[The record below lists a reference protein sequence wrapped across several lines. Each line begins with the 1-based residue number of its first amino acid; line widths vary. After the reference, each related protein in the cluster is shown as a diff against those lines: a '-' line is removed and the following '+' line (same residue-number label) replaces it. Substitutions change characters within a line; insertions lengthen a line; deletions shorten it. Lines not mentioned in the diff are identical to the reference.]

1 MDTDDIAVVL
11 NNVDMF
17 VGLSP
22 RVLKRI
28 ASAGRVVQAPAGAE
42 IVHAGEPVSGFRAFS
57 PEGVEMHVILTGT
70 ATVRV
75 NGQVVGTLI
84 ADDYFGEL
92 ALIDGKPRS
101 ADVVAGDSGLSTW
114 ALPKWE
120 FDAVVKEHPEMLLPI
135 LQVVVARLRR
145 AEAAA
150 AS

>member
-1 MDTDDIAVVL
+1 MNNDDIATVL
-11 NNVDMF
+11 HSIDIF
-17 VGLSP
+17 AGLSP
-22 RVLKRI
+22 KVLKRL
-28 ASAGRVVQAPAGAE
+28 AEAGRVVEAPPGAE
-42 IVHAGEPVSGFRAFS
+42 IIHAGEPVSGFRAFS

-101 ADVVAGDSGLSTW
+101 ADVVAGDSTLTTW

-120 FDAVVKEHPEMLLPI
+120 FENVVKEHPEVLLPI
-135 LQVVVARLRR
+135 LRVVVARLRR

-150 AS
+150 H

>member
-1 MDTDDIAVVL
+1 MNNDDIATIL
-11 NNVDMF
+11 HSIDIF
-17 VGLSP
+17 AGLSP
-22 RVLKRI
+22 KVLKRL
-28 ASAGRVVQAPAGAE
+28 AEAGRVVEAPPGAE
-42 IVHAGEPVSGFRAFS
+42 IIHAGEPVSGFRAFS

-75 NGQVVGTLI
+75 NGQVAGTLI

-101 ADVVAGDSGLSTW
+101 ADVVAGDSTLTTW

-120 FDAVVKEHPEMLLPI
+120 FESVVKEHPEVLLPI
-135 LQVVVARLRR
+135 LRVVVARLRR

-150 AS
+150 H

>member
-1 MDTDDIAVVL
+1 VNNDDIATVL
-11 NNVDMF
+11 HSIDIF
-17 VGLSP
+17 AGLSP
-22 RVLKRI
+22 KVLKRL
-28 ASAGRVVQAPAGAE
+28 AEAGRVVEAPPGAE
-42 IVHAGEPVSGFRAFS
+42 IIHAGEPVSGFRAFS

-101 ADVVAGDSGLSTW
+101 ADVVAGDSTLTTW

-120 FDAVVKEHPEMLLPI
+120 FESVVKEHPEVLLPI
-135 LQVVVARLRR
+135 LRVVVARLRR

-150 AS
+150 H